1 VPNAAAVFEFRLGR
15 IGTRLLTFPK
25 VAARLGK
32 FALVTFSDWDGI
44 ILVLMDGSANMS
56 IAARATSAKE
66 LISDSEQKQIALSY
80 LYEAWSEAQLDGVD
94 GDCLAQAALFSALSE
109 LVNTYGEDA
118 TAKYSE
124 GLSARIRNGE
134 FSILLSRQ

>member
-1 VPNAAAVFEFRLGR
+1 
-15 IGTRLLTFPK
+15 
-25 VAARLGK
+25 
-32 FALVTFSDWDGI
+32 
-44 ILVLMDGSANMS
+44 MS
-56 IAARATSAKE
+56 IAARAISAKE
-66 LISDSEQKQIALSY
+66 LITDSEQKQIALSY
-80 LYEAWSEAQLDGVD
+80 LYEAWSEARLDGVD

>member
-1 VPNAAAVFEFRLGR
+1 
-15 IGTRLLTFPK
+15 
-25 VAARLGK
+25 
-32 FALVTFSDWDGI
+32 
-44 ILVLMDGSANMS
+44 MS
-56 IAARATSAKE
+56 IAARAISAKE
-66 LISDSEQKQIALSY
+66 LISDSEQKQIAHSY

>member
-1 VPNAAAVFEFRLGR
+1 MRP
-15 IGTRLLTFPK
+15 LTFPK
-25 VAARLGK
+25 VAARRHK
-32 FALVTFSDWDGI
+32 SALLTSSGWDGI
-44 ILVLMDGSANMS
+44 ILVPTDGSFDMS
-56 IAARATSAKE
+56 IAARATTAQE
-66 LISDSEQKQIALSY
+66 LIADSEQKQIALSY
-80 LYEAWSEAQLDGVD
+80 LYEAWSEAQLEGVD

>member
-1 VPNAAAVFEFRLGR
+1 
-15 IGTRLLTFPK
+15 
-25 VAARLGK
+25 
-32 FALVTFSDWDGI
+32 
-44 ILVLMDGSANMS
+44 MS
-56 IAARATSAKE
+56 IAARANSAKE

-118 TAKYSE
+118 TAERAQGKRQIFRTPVVRGELEFPSGNARRPSTIM
-124 GLSARIRNGE
+124 GLFQCPPPHSSDATCRPDSGSYTRNPPPG
-134 FSILLSRQ
+134 S

>member
-1 VPNAAAVFEFRLGR
+1 
-15 IGTRLLTFPK
+15 
-25 VAARLGK
+25 
-32 FALVTFSDWDGI
+32 
-44 ILVLMDGSANMS
+44 MS

-94 GDCLAQAALFSALSE
+94 GDCLAQACLFTSLAE
-109 LVNTYGEDA
+109 LVTTYGEDA
-118 TAKYSE
+118 AATFAE

>member
-1 VPNAAAVFEFRLGR
+1 
-15 IGTRLLTFPK
+15 
-25 VAARLGK
+25 
-32 FALVTFSDWDGI
+32 
-44 ILVLMDGSANMS
+44 MS

-66 LISDSEQKQIALSY
+66 LISDSEQKQLALSY

>member
-1 VPNAAAVFEFRLGR
+1 
-15 IGTRLLTFPK
+15 
-25 VAARLGK
+25 
-32 FALVTFSDWDGI
+32 
-44 ILVLMDGSANMS
+44 MS
-56 IAARATSAKE
+56 IAARAISAKE

-80 LYEAWSEAQLDGVD
+80 LYEAWSEARLDGVD